1 MKASEILRGLADLID
16 KAATVNDVFASTV
29 YVI

>member
-16 KAATVNDVFASTV
+16 KASVNDVFASTV